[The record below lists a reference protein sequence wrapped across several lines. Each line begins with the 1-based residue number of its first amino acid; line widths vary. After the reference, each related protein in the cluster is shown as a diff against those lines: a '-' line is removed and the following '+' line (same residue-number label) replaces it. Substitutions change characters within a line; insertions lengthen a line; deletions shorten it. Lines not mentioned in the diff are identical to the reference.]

1 MEVQYVS
8 WTRQSAAFFCC
19 VAKLGESLTGRSLF
33 AYVRGSQEDN
43 SRRFSSFI
51 CICQRLLVVDDI
63 YLHLPMVCNSLTME
77 GAPGSGSG
85 CEAQSTSTLLPRLRW
100 RLGFCRVEPW
110 HCDKDHL
117 YTQWLVI
124 QHPWAWH

>member
-19 VAKLGESLTGRSLF
+19 VAKLGESLTGRCLF

-51 CICQRLLVVDDI
+51 CISQSFVIQLLLLLVVDDI
-63 YLHLPMVCNSLTME
+63 YLHLPMVCNSLTVE
-77 GAPGSGSG
+77 GAPGSG
-85 CEAQSTSTLLPRLRW
+85 CEAQSTSTLLPRLR
-100 RLGFCRVEPW
+100 
-110 HCDKDHL
+110 
-117 YTQWLVI
+117 
-124 QHPWAWH
+124 